1 MSALL
6 EKPSLGPCRM
16 DLRPYQQE
24 AIAAARRE
32 FASGKKSTLVI
43 LPTGT
48 GKTIVFGAI
57 ARRVVERGGRVLI
70 LAHRDELITQA
81 VNKLDRLGVECG
93 VEKAESRARAIW
105 EPDVVVATVQTM
117 QRKRLESWPS
127 DYFRLLVCD
136 EAHHATADTY
146 RRVRKHFAGAL
157 YLGVTA
163 TADRADETNL
173 GEVFESIAYELSLW
187 DAMTAPRPGPY
198 LCRLKF
204 VQCDVDIDLR
214 DIRTTAGDFNQAD
227 LEETIRPLVETLA
240 NAIRQ
245 EIGGRK
251 TLVFTPDVG
260 SAQAMATAMASLGL
274 RAEWVSGDDPMRK
287 DKIERLAN
295 GDIQVL
301 CNCALLVEG
310 FDEPS
315 IAAIALC
322 RPTKSR
328 ALYSQMVGRA
338 TRLYPEK
345 SDALLIDFNYLTA
358 KHDLVRPVELFDT
371 TGMDSETQ
379 DLADEMARAEKGQDL
394 LDVIAKAETERQRR
408 QVLRIT
414 ARERN
419 LTYRKVSYD
428 PLSVFDTLGI
438 PWRGNKDAVIN
449 RATPGQIAALQKFG
463 IEDAP
468 NLSKTRAATLLDYTI
483 SRAKQGLASPK
494 QVSWLIANHVE
505 PEVARAMTR
514 QEASEALDRFWGK
527 RRA

>member
-1 MSALL
+1 MTALL
-6 EKPSLGPCRM
+6 EKPALGPCRM
-16 DLRPYQQE
+16 DLRPYQDE
-24 AIAAARRE
+24 AIGAARRE
-32 FASGKKSTLVI
+32 FASGKRSTLLI

-93 VEKAESRARAIW
+93 VEKGESRARALF

-117 QRKRLESWPS
+117 QRRRLESWPA
-127 DYFRLLVCD
+127 DYFKLLVCD
-136 EAHHATADTY
+136 EAHHATAGTY
-146 RRVRKHFAGAL
+146 RRVRKHFAPAL

-173 GEVFESIAYELSLW
+173 GEVFESVAYELSLW
-187 DAMTAPRPGPY
+187 DAMTAPHPGPY

-214 DIRTTAGDFNQAD
+214 HIRTTAGDFNQKD
-227 LEETIRPLVETLA
+227 LEEKIRPLVETLA

-274 RAEWVSGDDPMRK
+274 RAGWVSGDDPGRE
-287 DKIERLAN
+287 DKIERFAN

-315 IAAIALC
+315 ISAVALC
-322 RPTKSR
+322 RPTQSR
-328 ALYSQMVGRA
+328 PFYSQMVGRG
-338 TRLYPEK
+338 TRLAK
-345 SDALLIDFNYLTA
+345 DKDDCLLIDFNYLTA

-371 TGMDSETQ
+371 TGMDAETQ
-379 DLADEMARAEKGQDL
+379 ALADKMARAEKGQDL
-394 LDVIAKAETERQRR
+394 LDVIGRAEAEHRRR

-438 PWRGNKDAVIN
+438 PWRGGKDAVIN
-449 RATPGQIAALQKFG
+449 RATPGQVAALQKFG

-468 NLSKTRAATLLDYTI
+468 NLSKTRAATLLDYAI
-483 SRAKQGLASPK
+483 SRAKRGLASTK
-494 QVSWLIANHVE
+494 QISWMIANGVE
-505 PEVARAMTR
+505 PEAARRMTR
-514 QEASEALDRFWGK
+514 AEASEALDRFWGK
-527 RRA
+527 KRA